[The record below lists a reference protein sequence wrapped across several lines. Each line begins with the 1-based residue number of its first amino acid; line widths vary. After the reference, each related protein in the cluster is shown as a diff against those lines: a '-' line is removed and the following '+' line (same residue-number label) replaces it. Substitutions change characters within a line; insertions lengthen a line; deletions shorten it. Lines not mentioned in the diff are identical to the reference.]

1 MVLTPSYSSLSPT
14 EVKDRMKKAL
24 LTSEK
29 NFYKANLH
37 CHTNI
42 SDGSLAP
49 QEIKAEYTS
58 RGYSV
63 VAYTD
68 HDLFIPHHE
77 LTDEKF
83 LALSGFEMEFN
94 ENNLYP
100 GKANIKTCH
109 ICAISL
115 DREKELQPLFG
126 AKYAYIGNAAKHIDE
141 IKRDKSLPDYE
152 RNYSGKDI
160 SYVMKTLRENGFFVT
175 YNHPEWSR
183 ESYPEYMSYHGM
195 HAFEIMNGDCL
206 SMGYEDYNP
215 RVYDD
220 ILSGGERIFCIGADD
235 NHNKHRKGTRRW
247 DSGIAFTV
255 INAEKLEYKTVTDA
269 LVRGDFYASRAPE
282 IHELTYEDGKIAVK
296 TSPADRITCS
306 FDIRK
311 ALIDFA
317 DPTPLTCAEF
327 TVPEG
332 AGWFRITVTDE
343 KGRHACTRAYF
354 LDELEK

>member
-1 MVLTPSYSSLSPT
+1 
-14 EVKDRMKKAL
+14 MKKIL
-24 LTSEK
+24 LSSEK

-37 CHTNI
+37 CHTNF
-42 SDGSLAP
+42 SDGKLTP
-49 QEIKAEYTS
+49 EEVKEEYKS
-58 RGYSV
+58 RGYSI

-77 LTDEKF
+77 LTDEGF
-83 LALSGFEMEFN
+83 LALAGFEMEFN
-94 ENNLYP
+94 ENDIPSGRVY
-100 GKANIKTCH
+100 KKTCH
-109 ICAISL
+109 ICAVSL
-115 DREKELQPLFG
+115 DKEKEIQPLFG
-126 AKYAYIGNAAKHIDE
+126 AKYVRIGNAATHIDE

-152 RNYSGKDI
+152 RNYSGEDI

-183 ESYPEYMSYHGM
+183 ESYPEYINYHGM

-206 SMGYEDYNP
+206 SMGFEDYNP

-235 NHNKHRKGTRRW
+235 NHNKQARETRYW
-247 DSGIAFTV
+247 DSGVAFTV

-269 LVRGDFYASRAPE
+269 LLHGDFYASEAPE
-282 IHELTYEDGKIAVK
+282 IHELTYEDGKITVK
-296 TSPADRITCS
+296 TSPADRITCT

-311 ALIDFA
+311 ALVDYA
-317 DPTPLTCAEF
+317 EPNLLTSAEF
-327 TVPEG
+327 IVPEG

-343 KGRHACTRAYF
+343 KGRHACTSAYF
-354 LDELEK
+354 FDELDK